1 MCQWTESPDTI
12 THSSHIT
19 EAPTVEHSSPLV
31 LLQLPDSPDWLMFHS
46 LAICPNDIPQE
57 LSASLLSIFNRVVL
71 IWVMCKLCCT
81 NCHFL
86 QDFLRDSLI
95 LFTSTFIYGTKF
107 YLNYVFKLNMKS
119 AYNSQETSFAVCVFF
134 RRTVETQAFTCG
146 VGKNNVCCVTASVVL
161 WWSLISDT
169 LNMPF
174 SLEGQQPLII
184 VPSLWILV
192 NRLSPRLSCSALP
205 DVLAAHLHPRASS
218 TPAGLLL
225 VSRPRQTL
233 NLGFTIRVL
242 YRFKKPRKLD
252 SQLS

>member
-57 LSASLLSIFNRVVL
+57 LSASLFSIFNRVVL

-86 QDFLRDSLI
+86 QDILRDSLI
-95 LFTSTFIYGTKF
+95 FFTSTFIYGTKF
-107 YLNYVFKLNMKS
+107 YLNYIFNLNVKS
-119 AYNSQETSFAVCVFF
+119 AYDSQETYFAICVFF
-134 RRTVETQAFTCG
+134 RRTIETQAFKCG
-146 VGKNNVCCVTASVVL
+146 VGKNSVCYVTASIVL

-174 SLEGQQPLII
+174 SLEGQQLLII
-184 VPSLWILV
+184 VPSLWISV
-192 NRLSPRLSCSALP
+192 NCLSPRLGRSALP

-225 VSRPRQTL
+225 VSRPCQTPQP
-233 NLGFTIRVL
+233 GL
-242 YRFKKPRKLD
+242 Y
-252 SQLS
+252 Q